1 MLFAHHR
8 LGQDMRSHESE
19 RERRTRDILVVLLAL
34 NSGATDAIG
43 FLALGGAFTSV
54 MTGNMVLLGIA
65 GAKLDTTLAGHIG
78 AAILCYVAGC
88 AVGARVAGTPQ
99 PGDSIWPRAITRALA
114 IEAAMI
120 AVFAVGWWSCG
131 GHPHGWEQLALLAVN
146 AVALGLQSSSVQRFG
161 VSGLSTTYLTG
172 TLTTAVVRLASGH
185 SPRQVLHSMQL
196 LGGLIGGAALG
207 ALAFADTPTLVPLVQ
222 IGSLAMV
229 LSAAVLRLS
238 VRDPAAR
245 SNSATKVV
253 VVGTGRLGSALIDRL
268 PTCFD
273 VVALSRR
280 HGGVTHLGARN
291 LPVTDDVGVVRG
303 SSVVL
308 LAIPAAATAEV
319 LQNLAPHLDPNT
331 IVVNMATEA
340 MTPDLR
346 RFAPNARIVA
356 AKLIGQAAELANGS
370 PGTVVIDSD
379 SADESSTVRDVL
391 GVLGRTITGPEQLVL
406 DVNSVVA
413 QELARAEHT
422 IRTRLERLDLPR
434 DVIDS
439 TLTTMGVGILRA
451 IATDTCEPFL
461 QQFVDARA
469 ARL

>member
-1 MLFAHHR
+1 
-8 LGQDMRSHESE
+8 
-19 RERRTRDILVVLLAL
+19 
-34 NSGATDAIG
+34 
-43 FLALGGAFTSV
+43 
-54 MTGNMVLLGIA
+54 
-65 GAKLDTTLAGHIG
+65 
-78 AAILCYVAGC
+78 
-88 AVGARVAGTPQ
+88 
-99 PGDSIWPRAITRALA
+99 
-114 IEAAMI
+114 MI

-131 GHPHGWEQLALLAVN
+131 GHPRGWQQLALLAVN
-146 AVALGLQSSSVQRFG
+146 AVALGVQSSSVQRFG

-207 ALAFADTPTLVPLVQ
+207 ALAVVDAPTLVPLVQ
-222 IGSLAMV
+222 IGSLTLV
-229 LSAAVLRLS
+229 LSAAVLRSS
-238 VRDPAAR
+238 VGGLAAG
-245 SNSATKVV
+245 STSAIKVV

-273 VVALSRR
+273 VVVLSRR
-280 HGGVTHLGARN
+280 HSGVTRLGARN
-291 LPVTDDVGVVRG
+291 LHVTDDIGVVRG

-308 LAIPAAATAEV
+308 LAVPAEATAEV
-319 LQNLAPHLDPNT
+319 LQSLAPHLAPHT

-346 RFAPNARIVA
+346 RVAPTARIVA
-356 AKLIGQAAELANGS
+356 AKLIGQAAELASGS

-379 SADESSTVRDVL
+379 SEDELSAVRDVL
-391 GVLGRTITGPEQLVL
+391 GALGRTIIGPERLVL

-413 QELARAEHT
+413 EELVRAEHT
-422 IRTRLERLDLPR
+422 IRARLERLELPR

-439 TLTTMGVGILRA
+439 ALTTMGVGVLRA
-451 IATDTCEPFL
+451 VATDTCGPFL
-461 QQFVDARA
+461 QQFVDAHA